1 MASDKFE
8 GRSLPF
14 SSHGWLRQI
23 RSGTFRNGSSYKQ
36 VEKVRVVGRG
46 TMGSRLEEVHIIAS
60 FDTDQGG
67 NKTKNLR
74 KGQHFLSLKKG
85 AEELAFAV
93 HDSTCWRVLTYDCS
107 RFAQVQTQQEAEEI
121 LTAAQ
126 WRRWRKKGEVK
137 RNDNRMQM
145 GRKTAKSNT

>member
-1 MASDKFE
+1 MPIDSFD
-8 GRSLPF
+8 GQSLPF

-23 RSGTFRNGSSYKQ
+23 KSGTFRNGATWKQ

-46 TMGSRLEEVHIIAS
+46 TMGSRLEDIHIIAS
-60 FDTDQGG
+60 WDIDIGG

-85 AEELAFAV
+85 VEELAFAV
-93 HDSTCWRVLTYDCS
+93 HDSTCWRVLTLDCS
-107 RFAQVQTQQEAEEI
+107 KFTQVQTQQEAEAI

-126 WRRWRKKGEVK
+126 WRRWRKKG
-137 RNDNRMQM
+137 R
-145 GRKTAKSNT
+145 